1 MKGLDDQLMSFSLKI
16 LVSASDG
23 TAFTVSA
30 SEIFGGIVF
39 FCSQLWEYF
48 LLGEICIDLLTTKLT
63 GHSRACKNAF
73 NGLRAL
79 SKEYALPHFSHQYL
93 YNNMSDSTPRQ
104 LIVVGL

>member
-1 MKGLDDQLMSFSLKI
+1 MKDLDDQLMSFSLKI
-16 LVSASDG
+16 LVSASGG

-63 GHSRACKNAF
+63 GHSTASTHFKDF
-73 NGLRAL
+73 ML
-79 SKEYALPHFSHQYL
+79 SQKSMHCHIFYTNIY
-93 YNNMSDSTPRQ
+93 
-104 LIVVGL
+104 III